1 VERVGIIGWVEI
13 KIFSIACK
21 FAIYRRDFLF
31 RLRQSHARNTHPIHS
46 EEINMADKVE
56 AKKSDKQAVKR
67 KVEFSNPYVLKAVPL
82 STTPAQ
88 LVYET
93 AFDECAVSMRN
104 LSSVLPTL
112 VKDHSDMMAV
122 NGAVDHLINNA
133 LAELRKEAAQIKKIA
148 DDNGIEMGKLNYTNV
163 VHASAKLTCHK
174 AGQYLQ
180 IITELDELI
189 CLVHSAWFAGFIADD
204 AKSSMERK
212 WRRKAIGVA
221 AEIKNITN
229 RAFKA
234 HNNKHIES
242 ESDDAALLGDKPDS
256 NADTAAAEKPK
267 RQKKT
272 AAKSAEAVAA

>member
-1 VERVGIIGWVEI
+1 
-13 KIFSIACK
+13 
-21 FAIYRRDFLF
+21 
-31 RLRQSHARNTHPIHS
+31 
-46 EEINMADKVE
+46 MADKVE
-56 AKKSDKQAVKR
+56 VKKSDKQAVKR
-67 KVEFSNPYVLKAVPL
+67 KVEFSNPYVLKAVTL
-82 STTPAQ
+82 SSTPAQ

-104 LSSVLPTL
+104 LSSVLPTI
-112 VKDHSDMMAV
+112 VKNPSDMMAV

-133 LAELRKEAAQIKKIA
+133 LADLRKEAAQIKKIA

-234 HNNKHIES
+234 HNNKHAEL
-242 ESDDAALLGDKPDS
+242 EVDDDALLGEKSDS
-256 NADTAAAEKPK
+256 NADTATAGKPK
-267 RQKKT
+267 RVKKA

>member
-1 VERVGIIGWVEI
+1 
-13 KIFSIACK
+13 
-21 FAIYRRDFLF
+21 
-31 RLRQSHARNTHPIHS
+31 
-46 EEINMADKVE
+46 MADKVE
-56 AKKSDKQAVKR
+56 VKKSDKQAVKR
-67 KVEFSNPYVLKAVPL
+67 KVEFSNPYVLKAVTL

-88 LVYET
+88 LVFDT

-112 VKDHSDMMAV
+112 VKNPSEMMAV
-122 NGAVDHLINNA
+122 NGAVDHSINNA
-133 LAELRKEAAQIKKIA
+133 LAELRKEAAQIRKIA
-148 DDNGIEMGKLNYTNV
+148 DDNGIEIGKLNYTNTTQV
-163 VHASAKLTCHK
+163 SAKLTCHK

-180 IITELDELI
+180 IITELDDLI
-189 CLVHSAWFAGFIADD
+189 SLVHSAWFAGFIPDD

-242 ESDDAALLGDKPDS
+242 ESDDAALLGENSEGSGDP
-256 NADTAAAEKPK
+256 ATAAEKPK
-267 RQKKT
+267 RTKKA
-272 AAKSAEAVAA
+272 AAKPAEAVAA

>member
-1 VERVGIIGWVEI
+1 
-13 KIFSIACK
+13 
-21 FAIYRRDFLF
+21 
-31 RLRQSHARNTHPIHS
+31 
-46 EEINMADKVE
+46 MAEKAATKKVE
-56 AKKSDKQAVKR
+56 KQAVKR
-67 KVEFSNPYVLKAVPL
+67 KVEFSNPYVLKAVSL

-88 LVYET
+88 LVFET

-112 VKDHSDMMAV
+112 VKNQSDMMAV

-133 LAELRKEAAQIKKIA
+133 LADLRKESARIKKIA
-148 DDNGIEMGKLNYTNV
+148 DDNGIEMGKLSYTNALLV
-163 VHASAKLTCHK
+163 QARLTCSK

-204 AKSSMERK
+204 AKSGLERQ

-229 RAFKA
+229 RAFRANAKNVEPDA
-234 HNNKHIES
+234 
-242 ESDDAALLGDKPDS
+242 DDVSLGEPAKENDG
-256 NADTAAAEKPK
+256 AAAVAKPK
-267 RQKKT
+267 RATKSK
-272 AAKSAEAVAA
+272 AAAATPEEPVAA

>member
-1 VERVGIIGWVEI
+1 
-13 KIFSIACK
+13 
-21 FAIYRRDFLF
+21 
-31 RLRQSHARNTHPIHS
+31 
-46 EEINMADKVE
+46 MADKVE
-56 AKKSDKQAVKR
+56 AKKTDKQAVKR
-67 KVEFSNPYVLKAVPL
+67 KVEFSNPYVLKVVPL

-112 VKDHSDMMAV
+112 VKNPSEMMAV

-133 LAELRKEAAQIKKIA
+133 LAELRKEAAQIQKIA

-163 VHASAKLTCHK
+163 VQASAKLTCHK

-234 HNNKHIES
+234 HNNKNIES
-242 ESDDAALLGDKPDS
+242 EPDDAALLGESSAGGSD
-256 NADTAAAEKPK
+256 AAATTEKPK
-267 RQKKT
+267 RVKKAT
-272 AAKSAEAVAA
+272 EKSAEAVAA